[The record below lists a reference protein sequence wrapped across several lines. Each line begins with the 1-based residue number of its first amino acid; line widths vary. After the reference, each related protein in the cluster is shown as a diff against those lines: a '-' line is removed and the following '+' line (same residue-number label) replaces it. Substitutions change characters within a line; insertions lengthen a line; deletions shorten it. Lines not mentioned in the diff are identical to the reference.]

1 MKKIFTS
8 SPLSLDFGLLLLR
21 VLLAAGL
28 LTHGI
33 AKIANFSALST
44 SFLDPLGIGVL
55 PALLGAIFA
64 EVVCSILVLIGLWT
78 RLTVLPLIFT
88 FIVVFFV
95 VAAVLRLRSVNWR
108 TFILPAGLFFSSP
121 VQGASRLMH
130 CAARSRRRQPKAA
143 SLRRRICR
151 QMILRFKSLC
161 AGESLPTLF
170 LSNNRWLLTR
180 VSFLSKHCL
189 PLCR

>member
-21 VLLAAGL
+21 VLLAAGQKKQ
-28 LTHGI
+28 T
-33 AKIANFSALST
+33 KIANFSALST

-88 FIVVFFV
+88 LIVVFFV
-95 VAAVLRLRSVNWR
+95 VSGGAAFAQRELAYLY
-108 TFILPAGLFFSSP
+108 LAGWVVLFFT
-121 VQGASRLMH
+121 GAGRFSVDALRCPLK
-130 CAARSRRRQPKAA
+130 KAA
-143 SLRRRICR
+143 
-151 QMILRFKSLC
+151 
-161 AGESLPTLF
+161 A
-170 LSNNRWLLTR
+170 
-180 VSFLSKHCL
+180 
-189 PLCR
+189 

>member
-78 RLTVLPLIFT
+78 RLTVL
-88 FIVVFFV
+88 VFFV
-95 VAAVLRLRSVNWR
+95 VSGGAAFAQRELAYLY
-108 TFILPAGLFFSSP
+108 LAGWVVLFFT
-121 VQGASRLMH
+121 GAGRFSVDALRCPLK
-130 CAARSRRRQPKAA
+130 KAA
-143 SLRRRICR
+143 
-151 QMILRFKSLC
+151 
-161 AGESLPTLF
+161 A
-170 LSNNRWLLTR
+170 
-180 VSFLSKHCL
+180 
-189 PLCR
+189 

>member
-55 PALLGAIFA
+55 PALLA

-95 VAAVLRLRSVNWR
+95 VGGGAAFAQRELAYLY
-108 TFILPAGLFFSSP
+108 LAGWVVLFFT
-121 VQGASRLMH
+121 GAGRFSVDALRCPLK
-130 CAARSRRRQPKAA
+130 KAA
-143 SLRRRICR
+143 
-151 QMILRFKSLC
+151 
-161 AGESLPTLF
+161 A
-170 LSNNRWLLTR
+170 
-180 VSFLSKHCL
+180 
-189 PLCR
+189 

>member
-33 AKIANFSALST
+33 AKIANFSTLST

-95 VAAVLRLRSVNWR
+95 VSGGAAFAQRELAYLY
-108 TFILPAGLFFSSP
+108 LAGWVVLFFT
-121 VQGASRLMH
+121 GAGRFSVDALRCPLK
-130 CAARSRRRQPKAA
+130 KAA
-143 SLRRRICR
+143 
-151 QMILRFKSLC
+151 
-161 AGESLPTLF
+161 A
-170 LSNNRWLLTR
+170 
-180 VSFLSKHCL
+180 
-189 PLCR
+189 

>member
-33 AKIANFSALST
+33 AKIAIFSALST

-95 VAAVLRLRSVNWR
+95 VGGGAAFAQRELAYLY
-108 TFILPAGLFFSSP
+108 LAGWVVLFFT
-121 VQGASRLMH
+121 GAGRFSVDALRCPLK
-130 CAARSRRRQPKAA
+130 KAA
-143 SLRRRICR
+143 
-151 QMILRFKSLC
+151 
-161 AGESLPTLF
+161 A
-170 LSNNRWLLTR
+170 
-180 VSFLSKHCL
+180 
-189 PLCR
+189 

>member
-64 EVVCSILVLIGLWT
+64 EVI
-78 RLTVLPLIFT
+78 
-88 FIVVFFV
+88 
-95 VAAVLRLRSVNWR
+95 SVNWR
-108 TFILPAGLFFSSP
+108 TFILPAGLYFSSP

-143 SLRRRICR
+143 SLRRRVCR
-151 QMILRFKSLC
+151 QMILRFKSLF

-170 LSNNRWLLTR
+170 SSNNIWLLTR

>member
-64 EVVCSILVLIGLWT
+64 EVVCSNGIFCGNAGVLSG
-78 RLTVLPLIFT
+78 IFT

-95 VAAVLRLRSVNWR
+95 VSGGAAFAQRELAYLY
-108 TFILPAGLFFSSP
+108 LAGWVVLFFT
-121 VQGASRLMH
+121 GAGRFSVDALRCPLK
-130 CAARSRRRQPKAA
+130 KAA
-143 SLRRRICR
+143 
-151 QMILRFKSLC
+151 
-161 AGESLPTLF
+161 A
-170 LSNNRWLLTR
+170 
-180 VSFLSKHCL
+180 
-189 PLCR
+189 

>member
-33 AKIANFSALST
+33 AKIAN
-44 SFLDPLGIGVL
+44 FLDPLGIGVL

-95 VAAVLRLRSVNWR
+95 VGGGAAFAQRELAYLY
-108 TFILPAGLFFSSP
+108 LAGWVVLFFT
-121 VQGASRLMH
+121 GAGRFSVDALRCPLK
-130 CAARSRRRQPKAA
+130 KAA
-143 SLRRRICR
+143 
-151 QMILRFKSLC
+151 
-161 AGESLPTLF
+161 A
-170 LSNNRWLLTR
+170 
-180 VSFLSKHCL
+180 
-189 PLCR
+189 

>member
-95 VAAVLRLRSVNWR
+95 VSGGAAFAQRELAYLYLAGWVVLFFTGAGRFSVDALRSP
-108 TFILPAGLFFSSP
+108 LK
-121 VQGASRLMH
+121 
-130 CAARSRRRQPKAA
+130 KAA
-143 SLRRRICR
+143 
-151 QMILRFKSLC
+151 
-161 AGESLPTLF
+161 A
-170 LSNNRWLLTR
+170 
-180 VSFLSKHCL
+180 
-189 PLCR
+189 

>member
-1 MKKIFTS
+1 MVRLLFKRNFQMKKIFTS

-64 EVVCSILVLIGLWT
+64 EVVLLDSGFDWAVDST
-78 RLTVLPLIFT
+78 DRL
-88 FIVVFFV
+88 
-95 VAAVLRLRSVNWR
+95 AAHLHVYCGFLC
-108 TFILPAGLFFSSP
+108 G
-121 VQGASRLMH
+121 
-130 CAARSRRRQPKAA
+130 RRRCCVCSA
-143 SLRRRICR
+143 
-151 QMILRFKSLC
+151 
-161 AGESLPTLF
+161 
-170 LSNNRWLLTR
+170 
-180 VSFLSKHCL
+180 
-189 PLCR
+189 

>member
-64 EVVCSILVLIGLWT
+64 EVVCS
-78 RLTVLPLIFT
+78 LIFT

-95 VAAVLRLRSVNWR
+95 VGGGAAFAQRELAYLY
-108 TFILPAGLFFSSP
+108 LAGWVVLFFT
-121 VQGASRLMH
+121 GAGRFSVDALRCPLK
-130 CAARSRRRQPKAA
+130 KAA
-143 SLRRRICR
+143 
-151 QMILRFKSLC
+151 
-161 AGESLPTLF
+161 A
-170 LSNNRWLLTR
+170 
-180 VSFLSKHCL
+180 
-189 PLCR
+189 

>member
-78 RLTVLPLIFT
+78 RLTVL
-88 FIVVFFV
+88 
-95 VAAVLRLRSVNWR
+95 RLLSVNWR

-143 SLRRRICR
+143 SLRRRVCR
-151 QMILRFKSLC
+151 QMIHRFKSLF

-170 LSNNRWLLTR
+170 SSNNIWLLTR

>member
-78 RLTVLPLIFT
+78 RLTVFT

-95 VAAVLRLRSVNWR
+95 VSGGAAFAQRELAYLY
-108 TFILPAGLFFSSP
+108 LAGWVVLFFT
-121 VQGASRLMH
+121 GAGRFSVDALRCPLK
-130 CAARSRRRQPKAA
+130 KAA
-143 SLRRRICR
+143 
-151 QMILRFKSLC
+151 
-161 AGESLPTLF
+161 A
-170 LSNNRWLLTR
+170 
-180 VSFLSKHCL
+180 
-189 PLCR
+189 

>member
-33 AKIANFSALST
+33 A
-44 SFLDPLGIGVL
+44 VL

-95 VAAVLRLRSVNWR
+95 VGGGAAFAQRELAYLY
-108 TFILPAGLFFSSP
+108 LAGWVVLFFT
-121 VQGASRLMH
+121 GAGRFSVDALRCPLK
-130 CAARSRRRQPKAA
+130 KAA
-143 SLRRRICR
+143 
-151 QMILRFKSLC
+151 
-161 AGESLPTLF
+161 A
-170 LSNNRWLLTR
+170 
-180 VSFLSKHCL
+180 
-189 PLCR
+189 

>member
-95 VAAVLRLRSVNWR
+95 VSGGAARLRARWPPALPSCCWTSRSRALTPSPSR
-108 TFILPAGLFFSSP
+108 TFAI
-121 VQGASRLMH
+121 
-130 CAARSRRRQPKAA
+130 
-143 SLRRRICR
+143 
-151 QMILRFKSLC
+151 
-161 AGESLPTLF
+161 
-170 LSNNRWLLTR
+170 W
-180 VSFLSKHCL
+180 
-189 PLCR
+189 

>member
-88 FIVVFFV
+88 FTLIFTFIVVFFV
-95 VAAVLRLRSVNWR
+95 VSGGAAFAQRELAYLY
-108 TFILPAGLFFSSP
+108 LAGWVVLFFT
-121 VQGASRLMH
+121 GAGRFSVDALRCPLK
-130 CAARSRRRQPKAA
+130 KAA
-143 SLRRRICR
+143 
-151 QMILRFKSLC
+151 
-161 AGESLPTLF
+161 A
-170 LSNNRWLLTR
+170 
-180 VSFLSKHCL
+180 
-189 PLCR
+189 

>member
-64 EVVCSILVLIGLWT
+64 EVVHFYCGFLCGERRRCV
-78 RLTVLPLIFT
+78 
-88 FIVVFFV
+88 
-95 VAAVLRLRSVNWR
+95 
-108 TFILPAGLFFSSP
+108 
-121 VQGASRLMH
+121 
-130 CAARSRRRQPKAA
+130 CAA
-143 SLRRRICR
+143 
-151 QMILRFKSLC
+151 
-161 AGESLPTLF
+161 
-170 LSNNRWLLTR
+170 
-180 VSFLSKHCL
+180 
-189 PLCR
+189 

>member
-88 FIVVFFV
+88 
-95 VAAVLRLRSVNWR
+95 
-108 TFILPAGLFFSSP
+108 
-121 VQGASRLMH
+121 
-130 CAARSRRRQPKAA
+130 PKAA

-151 QMILRFKSLC
+151 QMILRFKSFC

-170 LSNNRWLLTR
+170 
-180 VSFLSKHCL
+180 FKQ
-189 PLCR
+189 

>member
-64 EVVCSILVLIGLWT
+64 EVVCSILLWT

-95 VAAVLRLRSVNWR
+95 VSGGAAFAQRELAYLY
-108 TFILPAGLFFSSP
+108 LAGWVVLFFT
-121 VQGASRLMH
+121 GAGRFSVDALRCPLK
-130 CAARSRRRQPKAA
+130 KAA
-143 SLRRRICR
+143 
-151 QMILRFKSLC
+151 
-161 AGESLPTLF
+161 A
-170 LSNNRWLLTR
+170 
-180 VSFLSKHCL
+180 
-189 PLCR
+189 

>member
-55 PALLGAIFA
+55 RL
-64 EVVCSILVLIGLWT
+64 CSA
-78 RLTVLPLIFT
+78 P
-88 FIVVFFV
+88 
-95 VAAVLRLRSVNWR
+95 
-108 TFILPAGLFFSSP
+108 
-121 VQGASRLMH
+121 
-130 CAARSRRRQPKAA
+130 
-143 SLRRRICR
+143 
-151 QMILRFKSLC
+151 
-161 AGESLPTLF
+161 SLPKWSARF
-170 LSNNRWLLTR
+170 W
-180 VSFLSKHCL
+180 F
-189 PLCR
+189 

>member
-8 SPLSLDFGLLLLR
+8 SPLTLDFGLLLLR

-28 LTHGI
+28 LTHGN

-88 FIVVFFV
+88 FIVVFF
-95 VAAVLRLRSVNWR
+95 
-108 TFILPAGLFFSSP
+108 PDFSSNSYLQSLK
-121 VQGASRLMH
+121 VSEAQGFRA
-130 CAARSRRRQPKAA
+130 
-143 SLRRRICR
+143 
-151 QMILRFKSLC
+151 
-161 AGESLPTLF
+161 F
-170 LSNNRWLLTR
+170 LNKHLL
-180 VSFLSKHCL
+180 
-189 PLCR
+189 

>member
-55 PALLGAIFA
+55 PALLGAIF
-64 EVVCSILVLIGLWT
+64 VDVICSLLLW
-78 RLTVLPLIFT
+78 
-88 FIVVFFV
+88 
-95 VAAVLRLRSVNWR
+95 
-108 TFILPAGLFFSSP
+108 FS
-121 VQGASRLMH
+121 L
-130 CAARSRRRQPKAA
+130 
-143 SLRRRICR
+143 
-151 QMILRFKSLC
+151 
-161 AGESLPTLF
+161 
-170 LSNNRWLLTR
+170 W
-180 VSFLSKHCL
+180 
-189 PLCR
+189 